1 MPIWKHKRCNW
12 CAYSNTIVVVFSRP
26 AIRCLVTKLAILFD
40 DEQQAPEGMF
50 QNLDKIGRYD
60 ITERHVLRKVMH
72 SSLFQRHIIRNLHS
86 PWMTQGSCSSR
97 SARVDPCHTQRS
109 AYLSR
114 LGCSW
119 QSRDAAVHADRQRK
133 HVALPGR
140 QGSDRRREMGARHG
154 RSASDDPIRDGDRK
168 T

>member
-1 MPIWKHKRCNW
+1 VPIWEHKRCNW
-12 CAYSNTIVVVFSRP
+12 CAYSKTIIVVFSRP

-50 QNLDKIGRYD
+50 QNLDKIRRYD
-60 ITERHVLRKVMH
+60 ITERHVLREVMH

-86 PWMTQGSCSSR
+86 PWMTQGSRSSR

-119 QSRDAAVHADRQRK
+119 QIQLTCRLLLATPQ
-133 HVALPGR
+133 VASSN
-140 QGSDRRREMGARHG
+140 QTFQDCQE
-154 RSASDDPIRDGDRK
+154 PISKMAGV
-168 T
+168 